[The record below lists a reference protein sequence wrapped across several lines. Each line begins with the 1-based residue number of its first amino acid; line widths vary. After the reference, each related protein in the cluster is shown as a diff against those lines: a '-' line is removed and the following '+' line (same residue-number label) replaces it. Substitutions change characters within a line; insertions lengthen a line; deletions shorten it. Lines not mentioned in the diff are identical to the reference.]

1 MTRQADFKARIRERM
16 ERTGERY
23 VTARVALIA
32 RSARIGNGEAPP
44 AIAADLQLVPGYA
57 FGGVCPETGA
67 MTNVLRSAGITDPT
81 TGEAWDEAVV
91 FGLSGGIGF
100 MAFVFRYAGHSPMFT
115 TVLRSDSY
123 PEAFVLRGLQRIAKV
138 EVSQTGSPQQAAAR
152 LDAVLAEGRPAICTV
167 DVASLGYLGIPVE
180 YAGYGPR
187 EVAVAGRSPDGALL
201 AIDDRAARPIVCESS
216 RFAAAR
222 AAYRKGQHRML
233 RVTAGSGLD
242 PAGTAL
248 EAIRGTV
255 RSFRESPVKG
265 FASNFGIAGLERWAG
280 LVGDRRNAKGW
291 PRLLAVGEAFAAVM
305 AQLYNG
311 IELEHTPP
319 GGGRPFYARFLDWA
333 ADVSERPALGD
344 VAARYRELGTA
355 WSALAD
361 VALDP
366 SDPARLRLRESLE
379 SRLRLADELGADAA
393 APAREAW
400 EARLELQRA
409 CTIGEE
415 DRMAILDDL
424 AGRAAAIAAAERE
437 ALAALESA
445 VR

>member
-16 ERTGERY
+16 ARTGERY
-23 VTARVALIA
+23 VTARSALIA
-32 RSARIGNGEAPP
+32 RSERNGNGVAPP
-44 AIAADLQLVPGYA
+44 TIAADLQLVPGYA
-57 FGGVCPETGA
+57 FGGVCPETGV
-67 MTNVLRSAGITDPT
+67 MTNVLRSAGITDPA
-81 TGEAWDEAVV
+81 TGQAWDEAVV
-91 FGLSGGIGF
+91 FGLAGGIGF

-115 TVLRSDSY
+115 TVLRSDAY
-123 PEAFVLRGLQRIAKV
+123 PEAFVLRGLQRIANV
-138 EVSQTGSPQQAAAR
+138 EGHQTGSAQQAATR
-152 LDAVLAEGRPAICTV
+152 LEAVLAEGRPAICTV

-201 AIDDRAARPIVCESS
+201 AIDDRAVRPIVCESS

-222 AAYRKGQHRML
+222 AAYRKGRHRML
-233 RVTAGSGLD
+233 TVSAGSRLD
-242 PAGTAL
+242 PAEIAL
-248 EAIRGTV
+248 ESIRGTV
-255 RSFRESPVKG
+255 RGFRESPVKG
-265 FASNFGIAGLERWAG
+265 FAPNFGIAGLERWAR
-280 LVGDRRNAKGW
+280 LVGDRKDPKGW
-291 PRLLAVGEAFAAVM
+291 PRLLADGEAFASVM

-319 GGGRPFYARFLDWA
+319 GGGRPFYARFLAWA
-333 ADVSERPALGD
+333 AAITERPALGE

-355 WSALAD
+355 WSGLAD

-366 SDPARLRLRESLE
+366 SDAARLRLRESLE
-379 SRLRLADELGADAA
+379 SRLRLVDELGADAA
-393 APAREAW
+393 GPARVAW
-400 EARLELQRA
+400 ETRLELQRG

-424 AGRAAAIAAAERE
+424 AGRAAAIAAGERE